1 MVIRNNNGKTI
12 FEIDD
17 ATLVLVM
24 CAIAFMV
31 VGHC

>member
-1 MVIRNNNGKTI
+1 MDIRNGQGKTI

-17 ATLVLVM
+17 FTLIICLCV
-24 CAIAFMV
+24 IAFMV

>member
-1 MVIRNNNGKTI
+1 MEINNKNGRTI

-17 ATLVLVM
+17 LTLIIILGV
-24 CAIAFMV
+24 IAFMV

>member
-1 MVIRNNNGKTI
+1 MEINNGKGKTI

-17 ATLVLVM
+17 FTLLMVL
-24 CAIAFMV
+24 CIIAFMV

>member
-1 MVIRNNNGKTI
+1 MEINNKNGKTI

-17 ATLVLVM
+17 FTLLIIIGI
-24 CAIAFMV
+24 IAFMV